1 MLHFLCDKGH
11 TKIRIKGSFHELLC
25 DITIMIRKI
34 NEKLDD
40 EDKEAFKTF
49 CKDELPSLA
58 FMSEEELSKNLEDAV
73 KENKEAKEML
83 DKLKELDDLIE
94 EIKKVVEL

>member
-1 MLHFLCDKGH
+1 MLHFLCDKGQ
-11 TKIRIKGSFHELLC
+11 TKIRINGSFTELLS
-25 DITIMIRKI
+25 DITIMIREI

-40 EDKEAFKTF
+40 EDKETFKTF

-58 FMSEEELSKNLEDAV
+58 FMSKEELSKNLEDAV